1 MKNLILLVI
10 LSLSLSL
17 FSNNDTTSGDWC
29 LFNFKVK
36 NKGKLYFYWG
46 YNRDA
51 YTRSD
56 ISFKGEG
63 FDFTINDVKAY
74 DRQTPF
80 GWAAYFLPENLT
92 IPQTN
97 TKFGYFIN
105 DHISINFGVDHMK
118 YVAQQFQVLSVTGE
132 INTGGSYDGTYE
144 NDEIN
149 MARDFLKFE
158 HSDGLNYVNSEI
170 NYWHSL
176 VSWKNKIILQ
186 GLGGAG
192 VGFILPKTNSTLLGL
207 DRYDDFQIA
216 GYGLDIK
223 YGLNLRFWDYFFIQS
238 EVKGGFIH
246 MPNIQPTMRKSDK
259 ANQHFFFGEYTLLFG
274 FNVPLLKQKKELQP
288 VKTPSF

>member
-1 MKNLILLVI
+1 MRNLILLLI
-10 LSLSLSL
+10 LSLSLSV
-17 FSNNDTTSGDWC
+17 FSNNDTTSGDWS

-51 YTRSD
+51 YTKSD

-80 GWAAYFLPENLT
+80 GWAAYFLPENFT

-118 YVAQQFQVLSVTGE
+118 YVTKQFQDLSVTGK
-132 INTGGSYDGTYE
+132 INTGGSYDGTYN
-144 NDEIN
+144 NDEIE
-149 MARDFLKFE
+149 MTREFLKFE
-158 HSDGLNYVNSEI
+158 HSDGLNYINSEI

-176 VSWKNKIILQ
+176 VSWKDKIILQ

-192 VGFILPKTNSTLLGL
+192 AGFILPKTNSTLLGL

-223 YGLNLRFWDYFFIQS
+223 YGLNLRFWDYFFVQS

-259 ANQHFFFGEYTLLFG
+259 ASQHFFFGEYTLLFG
-274 FNVPLLKQKKELQP
+274 FNVPLLKEKK
-288 VKTPSF
+288 KFRTTITPSF

>member
-1 MKNLILLVI
+1 MKNLILLLI

-51 YTRSD
+51 YTKSD

-118 YVAQQFQVLSVTGE
+118 YVTKQFQDLSVTGK

-144 NDEIN
+144 NDEIT

-223 YGLNLRFWDYFFIQS
+223 YGLNLRLWDYFFIQS

-274 FNVPLLKQKKELQP
+274 FNVPLLKQKKEFRTTI
-288 VKTPSF
+288 TPSF

>member
-1 MKNLILLVI
+1 MKNLILLLI

-51 YTRSD
+51 YTKSD

-118 YVAQQFQVLSVTGE
+118 YVTKQFQDLSVTGK

-144 NDEIN
+144 NDEIT

-158 HSDGLNYVNSEI
+158 HSDGLNYINSEI

-223 YGLNLRFWDYFFIQS
+223 YGLNLRLWDYFFIQS

-274 FNVPLLKQKKELQP
+274 FNVPLLKQKKEFRTTI
-288 VKTPSF
+288 TPSF